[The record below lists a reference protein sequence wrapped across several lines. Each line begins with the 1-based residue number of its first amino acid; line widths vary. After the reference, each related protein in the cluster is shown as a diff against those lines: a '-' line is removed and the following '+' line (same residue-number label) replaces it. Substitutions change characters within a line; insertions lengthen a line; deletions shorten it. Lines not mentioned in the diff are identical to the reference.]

1 MKVDC
6 LFDLIK
12 LLLSKAESNFKTY
25 IHVAILCKFFD
36 LELCPTE
43 VMDLVDFN
51 LFYNWPYEVW

>member
-36 LELCPTE
+36 LELCPIE

>member
-25 IHVAILCKFFD
+25 IHVAILCRFFK
-36 LELCPTE
+36 LELCFAE
-43 VMDLVDFN
+43 VMNIVNFH
-51 LFYNWPYEVW
+51 LFKYWSYKMG